1 MPLQKAGRSLKW
13 LLLRLRPLL
22 RMLKGL
28 RGTPEAIAGGF
39 SLGLF
44 LALTP
49 TVGVQIIVAIFLA
62 TLFKVSRPAALLSVM
77 ITNPLTVPPI
87 FTFNYWVGKLF
98 FDGPQVREVYGHL
111 LGIAK
116 QLAMVNIWEVGAQIR
131 AFAEIGRDMFIP
143 LVVGS
148 LIVASV
154 SAVFSYILLARFFW
168 FLKLHRERKKKLK
181 ETRATRA
188 AENKDG
194 IN

>member
-1 MPLQKAGRSLKW
+1 MPLQKAGGSLKW

-22 RMLKGL
+22 RMLKRL

-49 TVGVQIIVAIFLA
+49 TVGVQIIVAVFLA
-62 TLFKVSRPAALLSVM
+62 TFFKLSRPAALLSVM

-98 FDGPQVREVYGHL
+98 FDGPQVREVYGL
-111 LGIAK
+111 LLNITKEMAK
-116 QLAMVNIWEVGAQIR
+116 MNFWEVGAQIR

-154 SAVFSYILLARFFW
+154 AAIFSYVLLVRFFW
-168 FLKLHRERKKKLK
+168 SWKLHRERKKKLK
-181 ETRATRA
+181 EVRAT
-188 AENKDG
+188 ENRRG

>member
-1 MPLQKAGRSLKW
+1 MPIQKAGSSLKW
-13 LLLRLRPLL
+13 LFLRLRPLF

-49 TVGVQIIVAIFLA
+49 TVGVQIIIAVFLA
-62 TLFKVSRPAALLSVM
+62 TLFKVSRPAALVSVM
-77 ITNPLTVPPI
+77 ITNPLTIPPI
-87 FTFNYWVGKLF
+87 FTFNYWVGRLF
-98 FDGPQVREVYGHL
+98 FDGPQVREFYGHF
-111 LGIAK
+111 LGIARE
-116 QLAMVNIWEVGAQIR
+116 LANMDIWEVGLQIR

-148 LIVASV
+148 LIVASL

-181 ETRATRA
+181 ETRATK
-188 AENKDG
+188 NKRG
-194 IN
+194 IS